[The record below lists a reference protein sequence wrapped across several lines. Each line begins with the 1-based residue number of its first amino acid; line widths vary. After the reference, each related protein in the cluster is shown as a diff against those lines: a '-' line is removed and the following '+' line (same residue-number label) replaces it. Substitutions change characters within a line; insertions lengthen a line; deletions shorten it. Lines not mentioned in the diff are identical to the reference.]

1 MSEYDKT
8 FKDKDENKDNK
19 LMSFR
24 IDDENLLE
32 NYKTIWIKTED
43 FRDQL
48 YA

>member
-8 FKDKDENKDNK
+8 FKDKDGNKDNK

-43 FRDQL
+43 FRDHL

>member
-8 FKDKDENKDNK
+8 FKDKDRNKDNK

-43 FRDQL
+43 FRNQL

>member
-48 YA
+48 YV